1 MKIQPI
7 PIAGIDITPPE
18 VSRHHINA
26 TSTEISEQEEQL
38 FDGDVFFLR
47 HYGTDYTAC
56 NIYLKLY
63 FTAMIPALQLLLE
76 ILWSHTHLFGS
87 LKQAHLCV
95 LSACSLNLL

>member
-38 FDGDVFFLR
+38 FDGDVFFC
-47 HYGTDYTAC
+47 GIMGQT
-56 NIYLKLY
+56 
-63 FTAMIPALQLLLE
+63 
-76 ILWSHTHLFGS
+76 ILPVISI
-87 LKQAHLCV
+87 
-95 LSACSLNLL
+95 